1 MMPAPRPR
9 SQPLCLESRSSTP
22 NVKNTRLVFPIAISR
37 TGFFFSVHLDRNLGR
52 FQADIKILE
61 IRQVFK
67 IHTVLFVIG
76 SKVRVG

>member
-22 NVKNTRLVFPIAISR
+22 NVKNTRLVFPIAISW

-52 FQADIKILE
+52 FQAHIKILE